1 MNRETESRQVYAS
14 KLGRSFG
21 EAAKRLYLVG
31 IIIEDLLHA

>member
-1 MNRETESRQVYAS
+1 
-14 KLGRSFG
+14 LGRSFG